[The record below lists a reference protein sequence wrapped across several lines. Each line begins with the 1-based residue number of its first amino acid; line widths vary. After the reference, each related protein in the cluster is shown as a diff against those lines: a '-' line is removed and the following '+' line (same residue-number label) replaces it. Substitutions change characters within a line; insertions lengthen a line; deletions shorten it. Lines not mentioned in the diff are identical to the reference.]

1 MRSGSS
7 WRVSSPSARFS
18 PVRDPSSRCSP
29 AVAPVPAVGTVP
41 GSVVRQPQRLSERVC
56 PVVATLLCLPA
67 LPTLVRPYSASV
79 ERGCLRLVDRPVD
92 ALWKI
97 LWILPMAASA
107 FRATGCAFR
116 RAAGCALKYVPEG
129 WKRTF
134 TLTYEVCRRV
144 AADCVCSR
152 PIYFRRMGRASR
164 RRAARR
170 SASSRGSANQPAPQS
185 SSPVKPGTS
194 RVPILDALMRK
205 VSNAPEDA
213 GTRAVLNEI
222 ASLLPASR
230 SATLAEPTRDVVL
243 RYGVDIPVK
252 DPLHCERS
260 LGVVLLA
267 PQFGCAPQA
276 ITDVKRLVTRA
287 RVWGYGRL
295 EIRWLFGSKR
305 YLRNRALLVRRSG
318 RPGYR
323 CGPGRAR
330 PLQRHRRRVGRR
342 RGVARIGLLGPLLDR
357 RQSSRASR
365 RAPAPVHRLRRVRVP
380 RVAVPAPGRVPEA
393 SAVHRRALHVPA
405 GVARHRP

>member
-1 MRSGSS
+1 
-7 WRVSSPSARFS
+7 
-18 PVRDPSSRCSP
+18 
-29 AVAPVPAVGTVP
+29 
-41 GSVVRQPQRLSERVC
+41 
-56 PVVATLLCLPA
+56 
-67 LPTLVRPYSASV
+67 
-79 ERGCLRLVDRPVD
+79 
-92 ALWKI
+92 
-97 LWILPMAASA
+97 MAASA

-144 AADCVCSR
+144 AADCVCFR

-276 ITDVKRLVTRA
+276 IHRRQAPRHPRPCVGLRA
-287 RVWGYGRL
+287 SF
-295 EIRWLFGSKR
+295 EIRWLFGRSVTCGTE
-305 YLRNRALLVRRSG
+305 LCSFADPVGPGTEAAL
-318 RPGYR
+318 
-323 CGPGRAR
+323 GRAR

-342 RGVARIGLLGPLLDR
+342 LGVARIGLLGPLLDR

-365 RAPAPVHRLRRVRVP
+365 RAPAPVASVTTSAGTPRRRPSSWSSTRSFSRSPSSASRSRRGCAAPTVIPLGRRRVRDSP
-380 RVAVPAPGRVPEA
+380 DTLG
-393 SAVHRRALHVPA
+393 ALA
-405 GVARHRP
+405 E